1 MERFRLAKE
10 ARNLELKQSGS
21 SGRDCPA
28 CHLSMIQLNV
38 GDTVVDE
45 CRNCGGVW
53 CDDKEI
59 DELAKMV
66 RIPHNLVNR
75 YPTEEAPTQSLPG
88 ERECPKC
95 HEKLDGVPYLGI
107 PIEMCRKC
115 HGFWL
120 GHGLLR
126 KVLNAKRSPKRL
138 LKSHKRDW
146 RCPYCENVS
155 PGGDIC
161 NGCGAPRPKS
171 GFTGKLA

>member
-1 MERFRLAKE
+1 MY
-10 ARNLELKQSGS
+10 
-21 SGRDCPA
+21 
-28 CHLSMIQLNV
+28 
-38 GDTVVDE
+38 
-45 CRNCGGVW
+45 CGGVW